1 MKYLASPNLEG
12 FCASDICH
20 TQQLFISFL
29 VEDFAEMNAHFET
42 NQLKENK
49 LHV

>member
-1 MKYLASPNLEG
+1 MKYLASLK
-12 FCASDICH
+12 SDICH
-20 TQQLFISFL
+20 TQQLLISFL
-29 VEDFAEMNAHFET
+29 VEDFAEMNDHFEP